1 MEKEDKI
8 IKEIL
13 ENGFI
18 EKAPEGFTN
27 KVMQAVGQVEL
38 KQKQGVFSGVWAYA
52 LLTFAAIFVAF
63 GVLFYFDNNFLSEY
77 FQSFSMGMAGLTREF
92 SNTGKSLLSLSYN
105 FSNLSLFAGVLV
117 VISALLLIEKV
128 VFRKKSF
135 AGVLIW

>member
-77 FQSFSMGMAGLTREF
+77 FQSFSMGMAGLTHEF

-105 FSNLSLFAGVLV
+105 FSNLSLLAGILV